1 MNIPLVMTV
10 IGPDRPGLVDSVASL
25 VEAHGGN
32 WLESRMCHLGG
43 QFAGLLQV
51 EIPERERE
59 ALKASLTSLGA
70 DSLEIVAHERSS
82 DSEKLCVEVAFV
94 EIVGQDRPGIV
105 RHISHAF
112 ASKGVNVEELST
124 TRYSAPMSGETLFEA
139 KARVC
144 LPESC
149 DPDQLRDELES
160 IAADL
165 QVDFRYEAISA

>member
-25 VEAHGGN
+25 VEEHGGN

-51 EIPERERE
+51 EIPEGKRE
-59 ALKASLTSLGA
+59 ALQASLMSLGTG
-70 DSLEIVAHERSS
+70 SLEIVIHESAA
-82 DSEKLCVEVAFV
+82 DSENRCAEVAIV
-94 EIVGQDRPGIV
+94 EIVGQDRPGII

-112 ASKGVNVEELST
+112 ASKDVNVEELST

-149 DPDQLRDELES
+149 DPDQLREELES

-165 QVDFRYEAISA
+165 QVDFHYEAMPA

>member
-1 MNIPLVMTV
+1 MTV

-25 VEAHGGN
+25 VEEHGGN

-51 EIPERERE
+51 EIPEAKRE
-59 ALKASLTSLGA
+59 ALQASLMDLGA
-70 DSLEIVAHERSS
+70 GTLEIVIHESGLDS
-82 DSEKLCVEVAFV
+82 DDKCAEVAIV

-112 ASKGVNVEELST
+112 VSKEVNVEELST

-139 KARVC
+139 RARVC
-144 LPESC
+144 LPGSC
-149 DPDQLRDELES
+149 DPDTLREELES

-165 QVDFRYEAISA
+165 QVDFSYEAVPT